1 MVLQKK
7 LIAWFLKDEAGATA
21 IEYSLIAAALAACLI
36 GAMPFITNGIFA
48 NEVKIVGALN
58 SN

>member
-1 MVLQKK
+1 MVLRKK

-36 GAMPFITNGIFA
+36 GAMPFITNGIYA
-48 NEVKIVGALN
+48 NEVKIVAAIN
-58 SN
+58 KN